1 MHLFADWFNFDSFNL
16 IILIS
21 VIKTNW
27 GSFVSTTRN
36 SNFEW
41 TLLLEVHGNDSFSNL
56 RFHFDLHMCHSLS
69 IKRPT
74 RKFATE
80 FVAFHQK
87 FPFQQFIKQ
96 SVSVFFS
103 YEKKKT
109 IEKKKSRDL
118 MRWNLTIIHSFA
130 FVCVNLTIISSV

>member
-1 MHLFADWFNFDSFNL
+1 MYLLLKLVRNPTKQYFRKQSVKVWSNQSVNNKWMHLFADWFNFDSFNL

-69 IKRPT
+69 IKIALLYRKVCNKTCCSQGAYREET
-74 RKFATE
+74 RWA
-80 FVAFHQK
+80 
-87 FPFQQFIKQ
+87 
-96 SVSVFFS
+96 
-103 YEKKKT
+103 
-109 IEKKKSRDL
+109 L
-118 MRWNLTIIHSFA
+118 
-130 FVCVNLTIISSV
+130 